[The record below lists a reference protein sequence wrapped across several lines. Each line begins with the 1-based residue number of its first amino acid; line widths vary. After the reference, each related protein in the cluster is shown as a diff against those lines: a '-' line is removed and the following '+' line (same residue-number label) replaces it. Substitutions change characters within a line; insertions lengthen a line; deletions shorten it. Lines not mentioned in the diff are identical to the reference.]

1 MRSRMLAL
9 VALGVLPLSACA
21 IQTVEAHRPSPV
33 SWVDSSPTNVRV
45 EVVVEGASTV
55 VYRDGNFRW
64 IEGRRGERFAFRV
77 TNHNRF
83 PVGAILS
90 ADGQS
95 LTADGPARDSHP
107 AYVVEPQ
114 GQITIGLWR
123 EDLGGGRELV
133 FTDVARSLA
142 ARKGDTRNVGVLG
155 VLVWR
160 LEEKR
165 PVPPVPITR
174 DERNKQRPGTPEPG
188 PTGGARDDASPAPSA
203 SHGGREVE
211 RADRSAR
218 RDAPGIGVG
227 AGDRV
232 RDEAYL
238 TDRYRRVRVLGTIS
252 VYYDD
257 RYGLER
263 AGVDLNQYYDPVP
276 IDRRRSDPFPD
287 YRGVRIP

>member
-1 MRSRMLAL
+1 MRSRILAL
-9 VALGVLPLSACA
+9 VALAVLPLSACA
-21 IQTVEAHRPSPV
+21 IQTVEAHRPAPV
-33 SWVDSSPTNVRV
+33 SWVDSSPANVRV
-45 EVVVEGASTV
+45 EIVVEGASTV
-55 VYRDGNFRW
+55 VYRDGGFRW
-64 IEGRRGERFAFRV
+64 IEGRRGDRFAFRV

-107 AYVVEPQ
+107 AYVIEPH

-165 PVPPVPITR
+165 PQTPAPITR
-174 DERNKQRPGTPEPG
+174 DDRSNRPY
-188 PTGGARDDASPAPSA
+188 GAESGAPADAAPPAA
-203 SHGGREVE
+203 SHGGRQIE
-211 RADRSAR
+211 RDKSAR
-218 RDAPGIGVG
+218 PDAPGIGVG

-263 AGVDLNQYYDPVP
+263 AGVDLNQYYDPIPV
-276 IDRRRSDPFPD
+276 DRRRSDPFPE

>member
-1 MRSRMLAL
+1 MLAL

-21 IQTVEAHRPSPV
+21 IQTVEAHRPAPV
-33 SWVDSSPTNVRV
+33 SWVDSSPANVRV
-45 EVVVEGASTV
+45 EIVVEGTATV

-95 LTADGPARDSHP
+95 LTADGPARESHP
-107 AYVVEPQ
+107 AYVIEPQ

-174 DERNKQRPGTPEPG
+174 DDRSKRPYGSEPEGIP
-188 PTGGARDDASPAPSA
+188 GGAPSDATAVPPAT
-203 SHGGREVE
+203 HGGREVE
-211 RADRSAR
+211 REKSDR

-238 TDRYRRVRVLGTIS
+238 TDRYRRVGVLGTIS

-263 AGVDLNQYYDPVP
+263 AGVDLNQYYDPIP